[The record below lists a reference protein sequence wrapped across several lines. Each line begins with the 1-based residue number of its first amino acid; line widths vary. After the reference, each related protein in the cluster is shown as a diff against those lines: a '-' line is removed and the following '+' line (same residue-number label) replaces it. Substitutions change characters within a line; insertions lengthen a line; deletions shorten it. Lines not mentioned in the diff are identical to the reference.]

1 MFDFFY
7 LSLSERTI
15 TIKLANERKHEDH
28 AFFIGIPLETRVYN
42 LTCNRL

>member
-15 TIKLANERKHEDH
+15 TIQLAKLLKHEDH
-28 AFFIGIPLETRVYN
+28 AFFIGIILYTPAYN
-42 LTCNRL
+42 LTSIGV